1 VGALFCLLSAAG
13 FGAMAVF
20 GKLSYDAGVSVDA
33 LLLVRF
39 GLAGAVLLAIAL
51 GRGALRNLPRRAVF
65 AGLGMGV
72 FGYAAQAGLYFSAL
86 ARIDASLVALILY
99 VYPVLVMAG
108 AVVLRR
114 ERASRRRVWALGLAL
129 GGIGLVLSGA
139 ATGRFD
145 IVGALLALG
154 AAIVYTGYILVG
166 DRVDISPLALAALV
180 CSGAFG
186 TFLLTGFVR
195 GGTDLGFAPAGWL
208 WLGALALV
216 STVAAILLFFAGMAR
231 LGPSVAS
238 ILSILEPVVT
248 VIAAAVV
255 FGEMLTP
262 IQWLGGALVLSA
274 VLIVQWPSRSPAQP
288 GRRTSAHAGRRPSAH
303 ARRGSSGQAGRQTGA
318 VARSALARVAAS
330 RFFGADDQAATH
342 NSCACSEPKSPAA

>member
-1 VGALFCLLSAAG
+1 MGALFCLLSAAG

-51 GRGALRNLPRRAVF
+51 ARGALRNLPRTAVL

-129 GGIGLVLSGA
+129 VGIGLVLSGA

-145 IVGALLALG
+145 MVGALLALG

-180 CSGAFG
+180 CTGAFG
-186 TFLLTGFVR
+186 TFLLTGLVR

-231 LGPSVAS
+231 VGPSVAS

-255 FGEMLTP
+255 FGEVLTP

-274 VLIVQWPSRSPAQP
+274 VLIVQWPSRSSAQ
-288 GRRTSAHAGRRPSAH
+288 AGRAASAQ
-303 ARRGSSGQAGRQTGA
+303 AGRGSSAQAGRQTGA
-318 VARSALARVAAS
+318 AARSALARVAAL
-330 RFFGADDQAATH
+330 RFFGAEDQAETH
-342 NSCACSEPKSPAA
+342 SACACSEPKSPAA